1 MGRVHGTEISDRLP
15 SELVR
20 FVEEMADEEVLKFL
34 RAFVMV
40 GANEE
45 DQTTIGDLVYEM
57 LLWPYVK
64 KAWREAEG
72 SPGVAGRIRM
82 LTDTLRAS
90 EAALE
95 ADTSRK
101 RRVPRVVNLNA
112 FLEQYTDGSVFA

>member
-1 MGRVHGTEISDRLP
+1 MGLVHGPEISDHLP

-45 DQTTIGDLVYEM
+45 GQTTIGDLVYEM

-64 KAWREAEG
+64 RAWREAEG

-90 EAALE
+90 EADLE
-95 ADTSRK
+95 AETGRK

-112 FLEQYTDGSVFA
+112 FLEQYAEGSVFA